1 MAVQTVPTVTALEAE
16 ARASLFL
23 SDHLPDRLSAGPPQL
38 DTDANVWR
46 VPVCLNYPVL
56 GPLGQVGEITIN
68 AMSEEIVSHT
78 AVDEMLAQARA
89 LYEQHRDAI
98 EAIVL

>member
-1 MAVQTVPTVTALEAE
+1 MAVQITPTVTALDAE
-16 ARASLFL
+16 AQASLFL

-38 DTDANVWR
+38 DADAYVWR
-46 VPVCLNYPVL
+46 VPVWLNYPVL

-78 AVDEMLAQARA
+78 PVDEMLAQAQS

-98 EAIVL
+98 EAAVL